1 MAYRFH
7 LSRVKRVPKI
17 WHETVGAV
25 DPIPMQRATLDYLMH
40 IVQGRNAIEVATST
54 ELKEEK
60 RNSLSFE
67 EKNTI
72 RYTAGYVL
80 HKLKKQYSNKKSS
93 MEIWQCILEMA
104 EETELK
110 HNINYSQTVGHGD
123 GDFLSFTHAWIDY
136 INRGRLYRVKDEV
149 YLFFVE
155 LELCVYPLL
164 HQQLTKRGHSKT
176 KDEIIHQVKE
186 DEDVLIAWTLLTV
199 DLRLSSCWR
208 R

>member
-7 LSRVKRVPKI
+7 LSRVRRVPKI

-110 HNINYSQTVGHGD
+110 HNPNTC
-123 GDFLSFTHAWIDY
+123 L
-136 INRGRLYRVKDEV
+136 LYTSPSPRDRQKSRM
-149 YLFFVE
+149 
-155 LELCVYPLL
+155 P
-164 HQQLTKRGHSKT
+164 
-176 KDEIIHQVKE
+176 
-186 DEDVLIAWTLLTV
+186 
-199 DLRLSSCWR
+199 SSA
-208 R
+208 